1 MPRAPSK
8 LICNKC
14 NDKGFLSKRPNKV
27 AVQIPRN
34 PTINTIPE
42 ACDYAARVC
51 HRLRDM
57 TILFPPSYS
66 NHSDYNDESLAKLI
80 YQDFLKYTLHTNEQI
95 KAFESR
101 HSSSPDKNITA
112 MKTKLTSDVKRT
124 TEYHD
129 LSKQIPKTN
138 RTMEDYD
145 RIIPINNLP
154 EREKTIHISL
164 PEDSG
169 AITKTSIAHLYV
181 AITWK
186 VIGDITRGISFT
198 ASEYNKD
205 YANAIYSYFRLFVI
219 DTRYSYS
226 TIKWLLKI
234 LSDDDDHGHYN
245 TAESKNAISI
255 SNDNTKMR
263 LSGKHLNHKSKKLE
277 QMIID
282 MENSHVVEYFHSFMN
297 GLESIM
303 KNNPDLKEDFHKR
316 FQDYEAKA
324 AKGDFLAKYNYY
336 VGHSVDSYNDNK
348 HDRSTTKRWC
358 PIEKSD
364 LADIKISD
372 DRYPIYESLIND
384 MVKALCEGNIGKT
397 SGILVAARNMLH
409 ELGWTENFIEDKIR
423 VDVSTFFNQY
433 IAKMNSKIQVN
444 HNNKMVDVPQ

>member
-1 MPRAPSK
+1 LPRTPSK

-27 AVQIPRN
+27 AVQVPGN

-57 TILFPPSYS
+57 TILFPPS
-66 NHSDYNDESLAKLI
+66 SDHPHHNDESYAQLI
-80 YQDFLKYTLHTNEQI
+80 YQYFLKYTLHTNEQI

-112 MKTKLTSDVKRT
+112 MKAKFTSDVKRT

-129 LSKQIPKTN
+129 PYKLVSKMN
-138 RTMEDYD
+138 RTTEDYD
-145 RIIPINNLP
+145 RILPVNNLP
-154 EREKTIHISL
+154 ERKTVHIEL

-169 AITKTSIAHLYV
+169 KITKTSIAYLYA
-181 AITWK
+181 AITCK
-186 VIGDITRGISFT
+186 VIGDTTGDIPY
-198 ASEYNKD
+198 AAPEYNKD
-205 YANAIYSYFRLFVI
+205 YANAIYSSFKLFLF

-234 LSDDDDHGHYN
+234 LPESYGHNAVAFLDHN
-245 TAESKNAISI
+245 SL
-255 SNDNTKMR
+255 SNDRTKVR
-263 LSGKHLNHKSKKLE
+263 LSNKHLHHKSKKLE
-277 QMIID
+277 QMIEE
-282 MENSHVVEYFHSFMN
+282 MESSCTLDYLNSFMN
-297 GLESIM
+297 GIEFIM

-316 FQDYEAKA
+316 FQDYEAEA

-348 HDRSTTKRWC
+348 HGRSMKKRWC
-358 PIEKSD
+358 PIEKND

-372 DRYPIYESLIND
+372 DRYPIYEGLINY
-384 MVKALCEGNIGKT
+384 MVKALCEENREKAGE
-397 SGILVAARNMLH
+397 ILATARNMLH
-409 ELGWTENFIEDKIR
+409 ELGWTENFIDDKIR
-423 VDVSTFFNQY
+423 ADIEHVFNQY
-433 IAKMNSKIQVN
+433 IAKMNSKIQLN
-444 HNNKMVDVPQ
+444 HNNKMDDVPQ